1 MVSLKCLL
9 LILWFLGGISMCIG
23 IHDTRISSC
32 DYNNIHPPAAVTL
45 LTREQSFVVPGAT
58 HNLSTDPGDHHVTWE
73 IPETYLLN
81 LPKVPEDFVGFNLF
95 PGFKYCVTHS
105 IEKQLLPV
113 KWCRSGEN
121 FWLNIHF
128 SRIHLSEVELKHS
141 LPLRFLKYNILTYPL
156 IISYMHSTYFH
167 SILGFGQELKFL
179 VTFIDVLTHSEYTS
193 KNGHNMFKDFNR
205 A

>member
-32 DYNNIHPPAAVTL
+32 GYNNIHPPAAVTL

-81 LPKVPEDFVGFNLF
+81 LSKVPEDFVGFNLF

-128 SRIHLSEVELKHS
+128 SRIHLSEVELKLS
-141 LPLRFLKYNILTYPL
+141 PLEVFKIQYPHLSFDNFIYAFNIFPFYSWIWTG
-156 IISYMHSTYFH
+156 IKI
-167 SILGFGQELKFL
+167 FGHFYRCLD
-179 VTFIDVLTHSEYTS
+179 TFWVHE
-193 KNGHNMFKDFNR
+193 
-205 A
+205 